1 LINLFH
7 ARRSVRLTAT
17 RSTSL
22 GVRLAGLSVLVSLT
36 AFAAGPAI
44 ARDPSTPALSSTVSA
59 STAAAASMPAP
70 PASGI
75 GASAATPAS
84 DAQASNNA
92 AMFRNRVPPALLEQQ
107 AAEQY
112 SYLIN
117 AASKEKRLL
126 TDKQKPVQRVRL
138 ITNKLIPYA
147 LKWNEHSRQWHW
159 EINVINTGQINAI
172 CLPGGKLLITTGML
186 DRLHLSDSELAM
198 LLGHEIAHALREH
211 ARDRTEQ
218 DASPLAARKVPRLF
232 GLASFGSKP
241 LSGGTALLA
250 LSYTRDDETEADVI
264 GTEIAARAGYDPRAA
279 ISLWYKLDGVNRLA
293 KQAFVQAHPF
303 DQKRIVDLQ
312 KHMRDMLALYAKA
325 LSKPISQL
333 PHFQGVGYAASARR
347 VEREDNT
354 D

>member
-1 LINLFH
+1 MNPTQAPRAAGIALLI
-7 ARRSVRLTAT
+7 
-17 RSTSL
+17 SL
-22 GVRLAGLSVLVSLT
+22 MAC
-36 AFAAGPAI
+36 AAGPAC
-44 ARDPSTPALSSTVSA
+44 ARDASLTPPSTS
-59 STAAAASMPAP
+59 
-70 PASGI
+70 
-75 GASAATPAS
+75 ASAAAVASPANASPAS
-84 DAQASNNA
+84 DTPANNNA
-92 AMFRNRVPPALLEQQ
+92 AMFRNRLPSAVLEQQ

-112 SYLIN
+112 AYLLN

-126 TDKQKPVQRVRL
+126 GDKQKSVQRVRL
-138 ITNKLIPYA
+138 IANKMIPYA
-147 LKWNEHSRQWHW
+147 LKWNEHSRPWQW
-159 EINVINTGQINAI
+159 EINVINTRQINAI

-186 DRLHLSDSELAM
+186 ERLHLSDSELAM

-211 ARDRTEQ
+211 ARDRLSQNPTTV
-218 DASPLAARKVPRLF
+218 AARNVPRLF
-232 GLASFGSKP
+232 GLSSFGKP

-293 KQAFVQAHPF
+293 KQPFVQAHPF

-333 PHFQGVGYAASARR
+333 PHYQGVGYAASARR
-347 VEREDNT
+347 IEREDNT